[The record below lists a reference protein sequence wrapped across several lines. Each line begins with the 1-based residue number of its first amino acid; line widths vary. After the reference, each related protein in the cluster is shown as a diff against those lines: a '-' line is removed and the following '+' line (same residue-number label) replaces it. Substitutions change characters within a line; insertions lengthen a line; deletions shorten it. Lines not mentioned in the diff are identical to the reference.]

1 MIKTQNFTI
10 DVFKDEDEDSVI
22 SLLANEEVKKNYIC
36 YDLDYDGL
44 KKKFKQLKLDSKI
57 KIHYARAVFKD
68 GILIAIVN
76 DAITEKDK
84 IEIEVAILPD
94 YQKTEALAEILDA
107 VADELLNKKGYAEVA
122 TYCFAGYS
130 QYKDALDKAGFK
142 KLAKEEDFMYR
153 GNDIKCLFYNKER

>member
-68 GILIAIVN
+68 GNLIAIVN

-84 IEIEVAILPD
+84 VEIEVAILPD
-94 YQKTEALAEILDA
+94 YQKTEVLAEILDA
-107 VADELLNKKGYAEVA
+107 VTDELLNKKGYEEVA

-130 QYKDALDKAGFK
+130 QYKDALEKAGFN
-142 KLAKEEDFMYR
+142 KLEKEESFMYR
-153 GNDIKCLFYNKER
+153 GNDIKCLFYNKMR